1 MCSSVPFIP
10 GSLVTAVYPGKFYP
24 LFSPQGSTIPE
35 DAKIVSGIL
44 NVHSK
49 TEVSSLLGK
58 RKCSTKTTEKSCKI
72 IGNEVAFLESEQKNI
87 KKIANRF
94 KYSKPCFHELF
105 DALFNLE
112 ETPKL
117 PLQGFGGKQTFGK
130 LAVRT
135 RRR

>member
-1 MCSSVPFIP
+1 MSILKQKFQVYLGKGSVP
-10 GSLVTAVYPGKFYP
+10 
-24 LFSPQGSTIPE
+24 
-35 DAKIVSGIL
+35 
-44 NVHSK
+44 
-49 TEVSSLLGK
+49 
-58 RKCSTKTTEKSCKI
+58 TKTTEKSCKI